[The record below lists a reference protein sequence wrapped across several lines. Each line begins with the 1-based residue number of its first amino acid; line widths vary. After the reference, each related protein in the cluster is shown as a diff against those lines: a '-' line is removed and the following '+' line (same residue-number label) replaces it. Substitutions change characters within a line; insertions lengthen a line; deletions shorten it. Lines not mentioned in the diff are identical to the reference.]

1 MKITLLLDS
10 HIYTEPKDDTNQ
22 NKGYKMQSKLTL
34 IEKPRETEMYVIIKW
49 KKNPQK
55 TPHCLQ
61 QFQNIF

>member
-34 IEKPRETEMYVIIKW
+34 IEKPRETEMYVIMK
-49 KKNPQK
+49 
-55 TPHCLQ
+55 
-61 QFQNIF
+61 